1 MQRIK
6 NRLVSFLLRK
16 DKLVAVP
23 SSWQEE
29 YVKLIKDS
37 QTQKKAIDTIIGEYN
52 ELLKDF
58 FNRNSVKELQDA
70 LRESGV
76 VFKTTDSKEELVKK
90 AYEEFRMSI
99 EKD

>member
-1 MQRIK
+1 MQRLK
-6 NRLVSFLLRK
+6 NRLVSYLLRK

-23 SSWQEE
+23 MSWQEE

-37 QTQKKAIDTIIGEYN
+37 NNQKQAIGTIIEEYN
-52 ELLKDF
+52 QLLKDF
-58 FNRNSVKELQDA
+58 FNKNSVKELQEV
-70 LRESGV
+70 LRESGII
-76 VFKTTDSKEELVKK
+76 FKTTDSKEELVNK